1 MQYIKDTIT
10 WHSWETCWNACR
22 RRARWAKESKTQTS
36 LHGLLDSFNMN
47 SEDIGFKLELALDNV
62 RLLSLI
68 IDKMILHIIIHGSSS
83 LRDPR
88 QPCKERP
95 FQPLKKYLQRLFSI
109 ARPVQVVAVR
119 GVSFNFKTHFSV
131 TVRGAWC
138 TRSGAMLSQ
147 YHSCFTGSGMAV

>member
-1 MQYIKDTIT
+1 
-10 WHSWETCWNACR
+10 
-22 RRARWAKESKTQTS
+22 
-36 LHGLLDSFNMN
+36 MN

-62 RLLSLI
+62 RLLSLM

-88 QPCKERP
+88 QLCKERP
-95 FQPLKKYLQRLFSI
+95 FQLSKKYLQRLFSI

-131 TVRGAWC
+131 IVRGA
-138 TRSGAMLSQ
+138 
-147 YHSCFTGSGMAV
+147 